1 MDGFSFNGTHCSTL
15 GCWYRPDPKDRGSE
29 MEDYEIS
36 DNYTAN
42 SNIITSDGGFLP
54 HMAGQFIYLN
64 GWKSIRLV
72 SSPNRAVISE
82 AMPESGTAEA
92 PVVTMNEIEISG
104 DGLDLTR
111 LEIDY
116 TPRVR

>member
-1 MDGFSFNGTHCSTL
+1 LGDHIEMAFPFHDEGYITL
-15 GCWYRPDPKDRGSE
+15 APCTPFVRALRV
-29 MEDYEIS
+29 
-36 DNYTAN
+36 NYTAN